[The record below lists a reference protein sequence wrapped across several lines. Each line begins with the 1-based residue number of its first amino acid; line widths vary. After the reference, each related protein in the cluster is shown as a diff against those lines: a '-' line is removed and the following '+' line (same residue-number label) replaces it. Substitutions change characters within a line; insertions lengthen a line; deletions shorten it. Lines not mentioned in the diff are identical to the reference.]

1 MSQNFVSKQ
10 MYVDTLMSC
19 HFATSFIVYCRENF
33 NDMECHLEESGTDC
47 CETYFSYLGQ
57 WTGNKDN

>member
-1 MSQNFVSKQ
+1 MH
-10 MYVDTLMSC
+10 VDTLMSC